1 MHKNYEA
8 LQESPFNKGAVA
20 ERLGVLKS
28 KYETKKEGKNMIC
41 YLAMAFSVI
50 FLIFILNLVK
60 KNKLDEKYS
69 IVWIIFS
76 LGILVISI
84 FHDWVMGIALKLGV
98 YYPPILLLLFAIMI
112 EGIYI
117 VHITITITKQNK
129 MIIKLTQE
137 LAILKEKV
145 EETDEEDDKR

>member
-1 MHKNYEA
+1 
-8 LQESPFNKGAVA
+8 
-20 ERLGVLKS
+20 
-28 KYETKKEGKNMIC
+28 
-41 YLAMAFSVI
+41 
-50 FLIFILNLVK
+50 
-60 KNKLDEKYS
+60 
-69 IVWIIFS
+69 
-76 LGILVISI
+76 
-84 FHDWVMGIALKLGV
+84 MGIALKLGV

-145 EETDEEDDKR
+145 EETDEKDDKR